1 MLGIIAAIIIASIT
15 LLLPGELLAFSLLRR
30 TELLNYEIFAI
41 GIIFGL
47 IFPATMTWAESY
59 LMTYIHAFAFSL
71 MLFEANS
78 AVLTII
84 GLALA
89 YKDGSLKSF
98 KIFCA
103 NLISTVSNPEKVI
116 KRDIESV
123 RSRLSAYPRGAEII
137 REHDAEESSLRSKQA
152 EELANANLKPEERET
167 VKASHRD
174 ALISLSRAHAREE
187 STLTLEIE
195 GNKSQATHKPHWAV
209 WVILTAIMLFTLFNR
224 LQSIVVA
231 PSFFEFDP
239 YFDMVDAH
247 YILAY
252 GGQLLNDPSAWP
264 VVAGGTN
271 HRIEPIVPYLEA
283 YWYDLVNSLKF
294 HYSSFSTNL
303 MSYIGSLYPPI
314 TAALLVF
321 IIFLLLFHEYDA
333 KIGLIGAGFTAAMPT
348 LIATFISGEQ
358 LVESWGIMTLFFFFA
373 AYMIAIRNMKD
384 KRLAVLAGIAF
395 VSTFLGAHYYTVT
408 TGVLALYIIIQ
419 GSIELIKG
427 SDLTDFY
434 KMNAIILAIIAI
446 FLAIFLPYQSTLQN
460 RVPSILG
467 IPFTLS
473 APMYSLILI
482 GITQLVIREAH
493 KRKVV
498 KRESY
503 LSRFGVMLLF
513 FIVVFAIVMISPVRH
528 SIMNYINLSARFTT
542 PSKPLFMTVQEYIPT
557 GIFYNYAANGFGTIG
572 ASLFG
577 IPLVVLVVLGL
588 AYALIMISIV
598 VRNSRT
604 AVLYLSVAI
613 PLMVAG
619 MLEVKYLP
627 HFGVAYIMLF
637 CIIMGEALY
646 FVQSER
652 KLSELKK
659 TRSINPATYTTH
671 RFAAL
676 SILLIGLYFLFGVIA
691 PIAMIALVIYGYT
704 KRGKFIDSDTK
715 LAALSLALIIIALFW
730 TTFILGEMSSVY
742 SSIRAAYVYA
752 QSPSTACSTFTT
764 TGNGMGQT
772 LYCNTISQYWL
783 SAMSWIRG
791 NVGPYGPRVLAWWD
805 YGDWINWFGNS
816 NAVLRGDNAVA
827 QEDYAVAA
835 QYVLGPNYN
844 ATPETL
850 SKYMNANQTKYVLF
864 DQDLIPKWGALNFLA
879 CINDNLTSESYAKAQ
894 GALQNPPAPYALGTS
909 QCELQHDPQFAL
921 VPLSV
926 LSPSNSSQPSI
937 SDYCSISTNTTTYAK
952 TFVVVGQQ
960 VSNQTLCLNLV
971 NSKTGALQLYN
982 STGGKMNAYIQANN
996 YLGVQEIQT
1005 ATGTAPYVEYMVI
1018 YTPNSANGV
1027 ITDAPSQFYTSTY
1040 YKGFFTGQM
1049 PGFTQVYP
1057 NYTSGTNFVNF
1068 TDPIRIYA
1076 INNYTGGAPG
1086 VPPKPSWI
1094 VNNDIMP

>member
-1 MLGIIAAIIIASIT
+1 MLGIIASIIIASIS
-15 LLLPGELLAFSLLRR
+15 LFLPGELLAFALLRK
-30 TELLNYEIFAI
+30 TELLNYEIAVI
-41 GIIFGL
+41 GILFGL

-71 MLFEANS
+71 MLFETNA
-78 AVLTII
+78 AVLAIMGII
-84 GLALA
+84 LT
-89 YKDGSLKSF
+89 YRDGSLKSF
-98 KIFCA
+98 AIFCRNILSSA
-103 NLISTVSNPEKVI
+103 SNPERVI

-123 RSRLSAYPRGAEII
+123 RSRLSAYPRGIEVIK
-137 REHDAEESSLRSKQA
+137 EHEAEERALRTKQA
-152 EELANANLKPEERET
+152 EELARSDLKPEERET
-167 VKASHRD
+167 VVASHRD
-174 ALISLSRAHAREE
+174 ALISLSRSHAREE
-187 STLTLEIE
+187 STLAFEME
-195 GNKSQATHKPHWAV
+195 GNKSQAQRKPHWAV

-283 YWYDLVNSLKF
+283 YWYDLVNGIKF
-294 HYSSFSTNL
+294 HYTSFSTNL
-303 MSYIGSLYPPI
+303 MSYIGGLYPPI

-321 IIFLLLFHEYDA
+321 LIFMLLFHEYDA
-333 KIGLIGAGFTAAMPT
+333 KIGLIGAAFTAAMPT

-358 LVESWGIMTLFFFFA
+358 LVEPWGIMTLFFFFA
-373 AYMIAIRNMKD
+373 AYMLAIRNMKD

-419 GSIELIKG
+419 GVIELVRG
-427 SDLTDFY
+427 NDLMDFY

-473 APMYSLILI
+473 APMFSLILI
-482 GITQLVIREAH
+482 GITQLVIRETH
-493 KRKVV
+493 KRKIIKHETAITRAAVLVAFFLLAFVV
-498 KRESY
+498 
-503 LSRFGVMLLF
+503 VML
-513 FIVVFAIVMISPVRH
+513 SPVRH
-528 SIMNYINLSARFTT
+528 SIMNYINLSAKFTT

-557 GIFYNYAANGFGTIG
+557 GILYNYAANGFGTIG

-577 IPLVVLVVLGL
+577 IPLVVLVVLAL
-588 AYALIMISIV
+588 SYALILISIV

-604 AVLYLSVAI
+604 AVLYLAI
-613 PLMVAG
+613 AVPLMAAG

-637 CIIMGEALY
+637 CIIMGEVLY

-652 KLSELKK
+652 KLGELRQ

-676 SILLIGLYFLFGVIA
+676 SILLIGMYFLFGAIA
-691 PIAMIALVIYGYT
+691 PIVMLAFLIYGYV
-704 KRGKFIDSDTK
+704 KRGKFIDSDVK
-715 LAALSLALIIIALFW
+715 LAVLSVALIIIALLW
-730 TTFILGEMSSVY
+730 TTFMLGEMSSVY
-742 SSIRAAYVYA
+742 ASIRAAYVYA
-752 QSPSTACSTFTT
+752 MSPATACSTFTT
-764 TGNGMGQT
+764 SGNGMGQT
-772 LYCNTISQYWL
+772 LYCNTIPQYWL

-827 QEDYAVAA
+827 QEDYTVAA
-835 QYVLGPNYN
+835 QYVLGPQYN

-850 SKYMNANQTKYVLF
+850 AKYMNANQTKYALF
-864 DQDLIPKWGALNFLA
+864 DQDLIQKWGALNFLA
-879 CINDNLTSESYAKAQ
+879 CINDNQTSEQYAKSQ
-894 GALQNPPAPYALGTS
+894 GALQKPPAPYALGTS
-909 QCELQHDPQFAL
+909 QCEQQHDPQFAL
-921 VPLSV
+921 VPLSA
-926 LSPSNSSQPSI
+926 LSPSNSSQPTLAN
-937 SDYCSISTNTTTYAK
+937 YCSISTNSSTYAK
-952 TFVVVGQQ
+952 TFMVTGQQ
-960 VSNQTLCLNLV
+960 ISNQSMCLNLSP
-971 NSKTGALQLYN
+971 SKTGALQLYN
-982 STGGKMNAYIQANN
+982 TTGQKTNAYIQASD
-996 YLGVQEIQT
+996 YLGIQDIQT
-1005 ATGTAPYVEYMVI
+1005 ASGAQPYVEYLVI
-1018 YTPNSANGV
+1018 YTPNAANGV
-1027 ITDAPSQFYTSTY
+1027 ITDAPSEFYTSTY
-1040 YKGFFTGQM
+1040 YRAFFTGQM

-1057 NYTSGTNFVNF
+1057 SYTNGTNFINF
-1068 TDPIRIYA
+1068 TDPVRIYSV
-1076 INNYTGGAPG
+1076 NNYTGGAPG